1 MALSSHRRLLVPH
14 INKKSPGTRPGL
26 LATQEI
32 ACDDLAALG
41 LLVHGTLLVD
51 RRSSVAVS
59 AGGIDPG
66 HAA

>member
-32 ACDDLAALG
+32 ACDDLERF
-41 LLVHGTLLVD
+41 HID
-51 RRSSVAVS
+51 RRQK
-59 AGGIDPG
+59 PL
-66 HAA
+66 